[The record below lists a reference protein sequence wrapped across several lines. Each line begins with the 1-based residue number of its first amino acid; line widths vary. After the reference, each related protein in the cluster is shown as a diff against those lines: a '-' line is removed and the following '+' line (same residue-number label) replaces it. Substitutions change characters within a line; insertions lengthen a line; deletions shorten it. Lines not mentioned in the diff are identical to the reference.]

1 MKWWKLLM
9 FIQSSG
15 NIYLIKNLNYFIMR
29 YIALCFSFIYLLF
42 AYWQIN
48 DPDPIW
54 WIALYLISAAISFRV
69 YKNKYSQ
76 ESLIILSILYLANA
90 INSFQQITNYEG
102 FFTEGAGISMKTINQ
117 ELAREATGL
126 CICVFTFITYSIY
139 FFAIEKRI
147 IIKENYIQTKNVS
160 SSITQPISKT

>member
-1 MKWWKLLM
+1 
-9 FIQSSG
+9 
-15 NIYLIKNLNYFIMR
+15 MR

>member
-1 MKWWKLLM
+1 
-9 FIQSSG
+9 
-15 NIYLIKNLNYFIMR
+15 MR
-29 YIALCFSFIYLLF
+29 YISLCFSFIYLLF

-54 WIALYLISAAISFRV
+54 WMALYLIAAAISFRA
-69 YKNKYSQ
+69 YRNKYSQ

-90 INSFQQITNYEG
+90 INSLQQITNYEG

-117 ELAREATGL
+117 ELARETTGL

-139 FFAIEKRI
+139 FFAIEKRTSS
-147 IIKENYIQTKNVS
+147 KENYIQTKEVPS
-160 SSITQPISKT
+160 AITQPIGKT

>member
-1 MKWWKLLM
+1 
-9 FIQSSG
+9 
-15 NIYLIKNLNYFIMR
+15 MR
-29 YIALCFSFIYLLF
+29 YMALCFSFIYVLF

-54 WIALYLISAAISFRV
+54 WMALYLIAAAVSFRAFR
-69 YKNKYSQ
+69 NRYSQ
-76 ESLIILSILYLANA
+76 ESLIILSILYLANV

-117 ELAREATGL
+117 ELAREAAGL

-139 FFAIEKRI
+139 FFAMEKRI
-147 IIKENYIQTKNVS
+147 TIKENYIQTKNVPS
-160 SSITQPISKT
+160 AINQPIGKT

>member
-1 MKWWKLLM
+1 
-9 FIQSSG
+9 
-15 NIYLIKNLNYFIMR
+15 MR

-54 WIALYLISAAISFRV
+54 WMALYLIAAAISFRTFI
-69 YKNKYSQ
+69 NRYSQ
-76 ESLIILSILYLANA
+76 ESLIIVSILYLANA
-90 INSFQQITNYEG
+90 INSFQQMTKYEG

-126 CICVFTFITYSIY
+126 CICVFTFISYSIY

-147 IIKENYIQTKNVS
+147 SIKGNYIRTKNVPS
-160 SSITQPISKT
+160 AITQPINKT

>member
-1 MKWWKLLM
+1 M
-9 FIQSSG
+9 
-15 NIYLIKNLNYFIMR
+15 
-29 YIALCFSFIYLLF
+29 ALCFSFIYLLF

-54 WIALYLISAAISFRV
+54 WMALYLMAAAVSFRTFR
-69 YKNKYSQ
+69 NRYSQ

-117 ELAREATGL
+117 ELAREVTGL
-126 CICVFTFITYSIY
+126 CICVFTFTTYSIY
-139 FFAIEKRI
+139 FFAMEKRI
-147 IIKENYIQTKNVS
+147 SIREKYIQIKNVPS
-160 SSITQPISKT
+160 AITQPIGKT

>member
-1 MKWWKLLM
+1 
-9 FIQSSG
+9 
-15 NIYLIKNLNYFIMR
+15 MR
-29 YIALCFSFIYLLF
+29 YMALCFSFIYLLF

-54 WIALYLISAAISFRV
+54 WMVLYLIAAAVSFRTFR
-69 YKNKYSQ
+69 NRYSQ

-90 INSFQQITNYEG
+90 INSFQQIANYEG

-139 FFAIEKRI
+139 FFAMEKRI
-147 IIKENYIQTKNVS
+147 SIRENYIQAKNVPS
-160 SSITQPISKT
+160 AINQPISKT

>member
-1 MKWWKLLM
+1 
-9 FIQSSG
+9 
-15 NIYLIKNLNYFIMR
+15 MR
-29 YIALCFSFIYLLF
+29 YIALFFSLIYLLF

-54 WIALYLISAAISFRV
+54 WMALYLLAAIVSFRTFR
-69 YKNKYSQ
+69 NRYSQ
-76 ESLIILSILYLANA
+76 ESLIILSVLYLANA
-90 INSFQQITNYEG
+90 INSFQQISNYEG
-102 FFTEGAGISMKTINQ
+102 FFTEGAGLNMKTINQ

-139 FFAIEKRI
+139 FFAKEKRI
-147 IIKENYIQTKNVS
+147 GIKENYIQTKNDP